1 MCSRY
6 FMEEHMDEELL
17 RDLQG
22 SFRSTYGPT
31 RGLIPRAAA
40 EGGTHPSAKFAKAI
54 SHSDQRL
61 AAPAA
66 MSEMDDRP
74 SGLSSSLSV
83 RDGIFRARDVHP
95 SDEAPAVCAFH
106 GVPELRGMHWG
117 YPSPQGKGLIINA
130 RAESLPE
137 KPMFR
142 QGVESRRIIL
152 PASGFYE
159 WNGQKEKN
167 IFRNRVGRILYM
179 AGICDLFS
187 EWERFVIVTTG
198 ANESMRPV
206 HERMPLILEP
216 DQLEAWLFDASA
228 TEDILRSTP
237 ALLEREMPYEQM
249 SLF

>member
-31 RGLIPRAAA
+31 G
-40 EGGTHPSAKFAKAI
+40 
-54 SHSDQRL
+54 
-61 AAPAA
+61 
-66 MSEMDDRP
+66 
-74 SGLSSSLSV
+74 GLSV
-83 RDGIFRARDVHP
+83 PDGIFRARDVHP
-95 SDEAPAVCAFH
+95 SDEAPTVCTIH

-117 YPSPQGKGLIINA
+117 YPSQQGKGLIINA
-130 RAESLPE
+130 RAESVPE

-142 QGVESRRIIL
+142 RGVESRRIIL

-159 WNGQKEKN
+159 WNAQKEKN
-167 IFRNRVGRILYM
+167 IFRNRAGRILYM

-187 EWERFVIVTTG
+187 DGARFVIVTT
-198 ANESMRPV
+198 AASDCMRPV
-206 HERMPLILEP
+206 HERMPLILDP
-216 DQLEAWLFDASA
+216 DQLEDWLYDSTAA
-228 TEDILRSTP
+228 EDILRSTP
-237 ALLEREMPYEQM
+237 ALLEREMPYEQL

>member
-6 FMEEHMDEELL
+6 FIEEHMGEELL

-22 SFRSTYGPT
+22 SFRSTYGPSWD
-31 RGLIPRAAA
+31 L
-40 EGGTHPSAKFAKAI
+40 SA
-54 SHSDQRL
+54 
-61 AAPAA
+61 
-66 MSEMDDRP
+66 
-74 SGLSSSLSV
+74 

-95 SDEAPAVCAFH
+95 SDEAPAVCSFH

-117 YPSPQGKGLIINA
+117 YPSPHGKGLMINA
-130 RAESLPE
+130 RAESVPE

-159 WNGQKEKN
+159 WNAQKEKN
-167 IFRNRVGRILYM
+167 SFRNRAGRILYM

-187 EWERFVIVTTG
+187 EGERFVIVTTA